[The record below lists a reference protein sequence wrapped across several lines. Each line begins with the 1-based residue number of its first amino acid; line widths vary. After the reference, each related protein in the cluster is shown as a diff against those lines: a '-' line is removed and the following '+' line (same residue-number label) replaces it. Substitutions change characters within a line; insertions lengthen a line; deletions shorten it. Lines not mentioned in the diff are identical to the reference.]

1 MIKVGVT
8 RENVLSTYNEQ
19 VQKLYGAMTIS
30 TAAMSE
36 QFHLEL
42 EWACFLHLHSQ
53 VLFCFTPSCS
63 LVGRQTF
70 SLHHQPSRKEY
81 GFPHKDLPLSCP
93 SQVSKRLQW
102 ALQEKVRDSET
113 YEHLP
118 DVI

>member
-1 MIKVGVT
+1 
-8 RENVLSTYNEQ
+8 
-19 VQKLYGAMTIS
+19 MTIS

-113 YEHLP
+113 YETYEHLP
-118 DVI
+118 EVI

>member
-42 EWACFLHLHSQ
+42 EGMFFAFALPSPVLLHSF
-53 VLFCFTPSCS
+53 L
-63 LVGRQTF
+63 
-70 SLHHQPSRKEY
+70 
-81 GFPHKDLPLSCP
+81 LSCWKTDLQSP
-93 SQVSKRLQW
+93 SSTI
-102 ALQEKVRDSET
+102 QEGIWIST
-113 YEHLP
+113 
-118 DVI
+118 